1 LTKKCF
7 LFEENLANIRGVSMK
22 EIEPPDSL
30 YIQAAWSCL
39 ESRNPLGAQQELD
52 KVAAW
57 LRTHLD
63 VLEVRWAIEAHAQ
76 HWRSCLEIAQAI
88 LDAAPGRATGWI
100 KRSFVLHRLQR
111 TPEALT
117 QLFPAA
123 EKFSEIAAIPYN
135 LACYATKL
143 HCFWEAE
150 RWLKQALE
158 RGGSEIRRM
167 ALQDKEL
174 EPIWNK
180 IGQL

>member
-1 LTKKCF
+1 M
-7 LFEENLANIRGVSMK
+7 I

-30 YIQAAWSCL
+30 YIRAARIHL
-39 ESRNPLGAQQELD
+39 ESRNPQGAQQELE
-52 KVAAW
+52 KVAPW
-57 LRTHLD
+57 LRTHPD
-63 VLEVRWAIEAHAQ
+63 VLELRWAIEAHAQ
-76 HWRSCLEIAQAI
+76 HWRTCLEIAQAL
-88 LDAAPGRATGWI
+88 LDAAPGRASGWI

-111 TPEALT
+111 TPEALN

-123 EKFSEIAAIPYN
+123 EKFSEIATIPYN
-135 LACYATKL
+135 LACYAATL
-143 HCFWEAE
+143 QCLWEAE

-180 IGQL
+180 IVH